1 MFDSQMLRRD
11 FLVAAGCS
19 LASASF
25 AGTTAIAA
33 DSPSKNSIC
42 VFTKPFNSLT
52 FDELADRIAE
62 LGFDGIEAPIR
73 KGGHIEP
80 EAVSDELPKLVEAL
94 RKRNLEITV
103 MTSDI
108 NDPNDPLT
116 EKVLKTASKLGIR
129 RYRMKYFKYDFDQP
143 ILKQINKW
151 RPQIEDLAALNR
163 DLKVTALYQNH
174 AGRNY
179 LGAPLWDLS
188 KLLQGISVDEIGVA
202 YDIRHATAEGGMSW
216 PVTYHMIRPHIDTV
230 YVKDFVWNDGV
241 RPVNVPLG
249 EGRIDDDFF
258 KLLRKSGFNGPI
270 SLHEEYLDHRKPELV
285 PDHLSAIK
293 RDFAVLKKMLG

>member
-1 MFDSQMLRRD
+1 MFDSQMPRRD

-19 LASASF
+19 LASTSF
-25 AGTTAIAA
+25 AGATAVAA

-80 EAVSDELPKLVEAL
+80 EAVPDELPKLVEAL

-129 RYRMKYFKYDFDQP
+129 RYRMKYFKYDFDKP

>member
-80 EAVSDELPKLVEAL
+80 EAVPDELPKLVEAL

-129 RYRMKYFKYDFDQP
+129 RYRMKYFKYDFDKP

-163 DLKVTALYQNH
+163 ELKVTALYQNH